1 MKTGREAGSSA
12 ELMARIAKG
21 WQPNRYLTNM
31 SMAFFANAGE
41 YVATSIFPICPVELS
56 TGYYYIYNKGD
67 LARTMCRENRS
78 SARLLLR
85 RWATRTNHTAVR

>member
-1 MKTGREAGSSA
+1 MNTGREVGSSA

-56 TGYYYIYNKGD
+56 TGYYYIYNKGNIQVEQHLVCD
-67 LARTMCRENRS
+67 KPVLS
-78 SARLLLR
+78 PLR
-85 RWATRTNHTAVR
+85 VNGGR